1 MFLKIRML
9 PKSTVEQWVILQTVI
24 EKNGFAQAAQA
35 LNRSQ
40 SSISYALHTLQ
51 ERLGVS
57 LLRMTGR
64 KATLTES
71 GLVMLAQAQPLIDA
85 FLQLE
90 SRAQSL
96 RQGIKPT
103 LNLVVDVVFPKEFLF
118 KALRLFQNKFPDT
131 RVHLT
136 EILRTESEKQL
147 TEREADLYITP
158 LPACVSVSGKFLLK
172 VNFIAVA
179 HKAHSLHK
187 STQLLTTAQLSR
199 YPLIS
204 IADQQAQRLEK
215 KKITANSDWTF
226 TTIEAAVAAIQ
237 HGVGYGWLPLHYIQP
252 LLERGELLPINV
264 EQQIRPTSLYMVWGY
279 DQQFDKT
286 VSEFASI
293 LQKTINEKT

>member
-1 MFLKIRML
+1 MFML
-9 PKSTVEQWVILQTVI
+9 PKSTLEQWIVLQTVI
-24 EKNGFAQAAQA
+24 EKDGFAQAAQA

-40 SSISYALHTLQ
+40 SSVSYALHTLQ
-51 ERLGVS
+51 ERLGVP
-57 LLRMTGR
+57 LLQITGR

-71 GLVMLAQAQPLIDA
+71 GQVMLAQAQPLIDA

-118 KALRLFQNKFPDT
+118 KALRLFQNKFPNT

-147 TEREADLYITP
+147 TDREADLFITP
-158 LPACVSVSGKFLLK
+158 LPASLSVSGKFLLK
-172 VNFIAVA
+172 VDFIAVA
-179 HKAHSLHK
+179 HQAHSLHA
-187 STQLLTTAQLSR
+187 SMQQLTT
-199 YPLIS
+199 
-204 IADQQAQRLEK
+204 
-215 KKITANSDWTF
+215 NSDWTF

-252 LLERGELLPINV
+252 LLDSGELLPINV
-264 EQQIRPTSLYMVWGY
+264 EQQIRPTSLYMVWGH
-279 DQQFDKT
+279 DQQFDET

-293 LQKTINEKT
+293 LQETIKDHDPCVSSSQ

>member
-1 MFLKIRML
+1 ML
-9 PKSTVEQWVILQTVI
+9 PKSTLEQWFILQTVI
-24 EKNGFAQAAQA
+24 EKDGFAQAAQV

-40 SSISYALHTLQ
+40 SSVSYALHTLQ
-51 ERLGVS
+51 ERLGVP

-71 GLVMLAQAQPLIDA
+71 GQVMLAQAKPLIDA

-118 KALRLFQNKFPDT
+118 KALRLFQDKFPET

-136 EILRTESEKQL
+136 EIIRTESEKQL
-147 TEREADLYITP
+147 TERDADLYITP
-158 LPACVSVSGKFLLK
+158 LPAGLAISGQFLLN
-172 VNFIAVA
+172 VDFIAVA
-179 HKAHSLHK
+179 QQTHALHA
-187 STQLLTTAQLSR
+187 STQQLSTAQLSC

-204 IADQQAQRLEK
+204 IADQQSQRLEK

-252 LLERGELLPINV
+252 LLERGELIPIHV
-264 EQQIRPTSLYMVWGY
+264 EQQIRPTSLYMVWGD

-286 VSEFASI
+286 VSEFAAI
-293 LQKTINEKT
+293 LQGTIHGA